1 MQTPMSL
8 HVQGGLVSKHPV
20 SSLTAAQAIAEHE
33 QLLGQLK
40 VQASQMRNC
49 IAFALQGPKRSC
61 RGPSED
67 HCA

>member
-20 SSLTAAQAIAEHE
+20 SSLTAAQAVAEHE

-40 VQASQMRNC
+40 VQTSQMQDR
-49 IAFALQGPKRSC
+49 IAFALQGPKRAC
-61 RGPSED
+61 RGPSEN